1 MNILEF
7 VKNQLLPKKLWMLRF
22 YVTLLTILAEVILFA
37 YIGLSLYNL
46 MTSDEILGNLILGY
60 GGLYLVW
67 VCLVILFVAQVVS
80 LFLNIHDNIEDVR
93 NKAIDPEYKFDLS
106 EDRERGK
113 IKMMK
118 SIFIIAAI
126 GLSIVLSIVNL
137 NSIKNNVPYGQIGK
151 EQLKFI
157 KEYREINSDSVK
169 GGNEKW
175 EEENDL
181 MEDYK
186 QVKNW
191 VGILHKAQNIKNYG
205 IPLSWSNHIK
215 LLGHEDIELHFNDDY
230 PSILEGTGNNDTV
243 VFSGEFI
250 PRVKR
255 GLYVTMIKIKLKSIS
270 TLPKPTTISSNKE
283 TKIGD

>member
-7 VKNQLLPKKLWMLRF
+7 VKNQLFPKKLWMLRF
-22 YVTLLTILAEVILFA
+22 YVALLTTLAEVILFA

-46 MTSDEILGNLILGY
+46 MASDEILGNLILGY

-93 NKAIDPEYKFDLS
+93 NKAIDPEYKIDLS
-106 EDRERGK
+106 EDMERGK
-113 IKMMK
+113 IKMTK

-137 NSIKNNVPYGQIGK
+137 KSIKNKVPYGQIGN
-151 EQLKFI
+151 EQLEFI
-157 KEYREINSDSVK
+157 EEYREINRDSVK

-186 QVKNW
+186 HVKNW
-191 VGILHKAQNIKNYG
+191 VGILHKAQKFKNYG
-205 IPLSWSNHIK
+205 MQLSWSNHIK

-230 PSILEGTGNNDTV
+230 PSVLDGTENNDTV

-255 GLYVTMIKIKLKSIS
+255 DLYVTMIKIKLRSIS